1 MQRRFEQTAIYCYTQ
16 NHLAE
21 WFPKLP
27 SYQAFNRSLSELA
40 PAFQA
45 LTEIW
50 LEQLPD
56 DPDLD
61 WGFLV
66 DSCPIILAKQAR
78 SGRAQVAPEI
88 CGKSY
93 NSSRDEYYYG
103 VKLHAFCPTK
113 SRQSSLTQGSDDCSC
128 SRA

>member
-1 MQRRFEQTAIYCYTQ
+1 VDDTK
-16 NHLAE
+16 NHLGE

-27 SYQAFNRSLSELA
+27 SYQVFSHRLSELA

-50 LEQLPD
+50 LEQLPEGL
-56 DPDLD
+56 DLD
-61 WGFLV
+61 RDVLV

-78 SGRAQVAPEI
+78 SGHAKVASGI

-103 VKLHAFCPTK
+103 VKLHAFAQRNPGRLPLPK
-113 SRQSSLTQGSDDCSC
+113 H
-128 SRA
+128 